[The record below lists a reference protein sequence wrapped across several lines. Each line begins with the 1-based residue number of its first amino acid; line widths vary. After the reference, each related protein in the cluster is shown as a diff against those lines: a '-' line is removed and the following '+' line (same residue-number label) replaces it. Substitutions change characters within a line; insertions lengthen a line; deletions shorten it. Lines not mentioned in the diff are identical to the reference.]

1 MKWRH
6 PSALGQICSILSA
19 SVIHMSPAFT
29 TGGAV
34 VCAHIFVIQQLRYSA
49 SHRTNAC
56 AWKEKKEMSVRTKC
70 RYISPEPHTK
80 CFNIFVVRTNS
91 EVHTAPETFMP
102 YLMVIL
108 PRFLEGLTSTQL
120 GLPTSPTHV
129 GLQSSQFLELTG
141 IREVLPA
148 FLFSSTD

>member
-1 MKWRH
+1 
-6 PSALGQICSILSA
+6 
-19 SVIHMSPAFT
+19 
-29 TGGAV
+29 
-34 VCAHIFVIQQLRYSA
+34 
-49 SHRTNAC
+49 
-56 AWKEKKEMSVRTKC
+56 MSVRTKC

-120 GLPTSPTHV
+120 ELPTSPTHV
-129 GLQSSQFLELTG
+129 GLQSAQFLELTG

>member
-1 MKWRH
+1 
-6 PSALGQICSILSA
+6 
-19 SVIHMSPAFT
+19 
-29 TGGAV
+29 
-34 VCAHIFVIQQLRYSA
+34 
-49 SHRTNAC
+49 
-56 AWKEKKEMSVRTKC
+56 MSVRTKC